1 MDAKYSAFNV
11 LPFNKTCLAIKNYNE
26 STYRTLVVDKRS
38 SSLLSIFEGGQS
50 QIGLSRETWL
60 ALRPGAYLQPNCN
73 RNGFNMWNNRRN
85 KISVR
90 FGIIGNGKGNCWSP
104 DSAIGIGI
112 GSYER
117 KFMKKHDND
126 SDFMAYLF
134 VK

>member
-1 MDAKYSAFNV
+1 M
-11 LPFNKTCLAIKNYNE
+11 LPFNKICLAIKKYHEN
-26 STYRTLVVDKRS
+26 TYRTLIVDKTS
-38 SSLLSIFEGGQS
+38 TSLLSIFQGGES
-50 QIGLSRETWL
+50 EIGLSRDKWS
-60 ALRPGAYLQPNCN
+60 ALRPGAYFQDNCN
-73 RNGFNMWNNRRN
+73 KNGFNIWNNERN

-90 FGIIGNGKGNCWSP
+90 FGIIGNDKDNCWSP

-112 GSYER
+112 GSYKR